1 MEITSGH
8 GADLIFDPV
17 AGPLLETL
25 AQAAARGATIFE
37 YGALSLAPTPF
48 PLMAALQKSLTIR
61 GYTLFEITSNPEKL
75 DRGKRYV
82 YDNLQSG
89 TLKPVID
96 RTFPL
101 DNIVEAH
108 RYMESNQQN
117 GKIVVTV

>member
-1 MEITSGH
+1 
-8 GADLIFDPV
+8 
-17 AGPLLETL
+17 
-25 AQAAARGATIFE
+25 
-37 YGALSLAPTPF
+37 
-48 PLMAALQKSLTIR
+48 MAALQKSLTIR

-117 GKIVVTV
+117 GKIIVTV

>member
-1 MEITSGH
+1 
-8 GADLIFDPV
+8 
-17 AGPLLETL
+17 
-25 AQAAARGATIFE
+25 
-37 YGALSLAPTPF
+37 
-48 PLMAALQKSLTIR
+48 MAALQKSLTIR